1 MGLMEKM
8 EKIEIPSNA
17 PALYYSG
24 FNNII
29 FDITQFLCVR
39 SSEVQGFKKRISN

>member
-8 EKIEIPSNA
+8 EMIIIPSNA
-17 PALYYSG
+17 PALHYSG

-29 FDITQFLCVR
+29 V
-39 SSEVQGFKKRISN
+39 